1 MPGVGRLENIPGIA
15 IKKGLPQPNHP
26 ITMERRQFLQ
36 IAVPGALA
44 LSLPVTSGLHWHRFR
59 WYPLA
64 QPGLLTILGDE
75 RRVREIGLAYRH
87 VFPQEDDQETLAS
100 ILLSDCGVSKPLAN
114 ATLQSRLDQ
123 RIRMDFT
130 NGCTVQLNGWILSVT
145 EARQSALFSLLYS

>member
-1 MPGVGRLENIPGIA
+1 M
-15 IKKGLPQPNHP
+15 K
-26 ITMERRQFLQ
+26 RRQFFQ
-36 IAVPGALA
+36 IAAAGTLA
-44 LSLPVTSGLHWHRFR
+44 LSLPLPSGLNRHRFG
-59 WYPLA
+59 WPPLA

-75 RRVREIGLAYRH
+75 RRVREIGLTYRQ

-100 ILLSDCGVSKPLAN
+100 ILLSDCGVSEPLAN